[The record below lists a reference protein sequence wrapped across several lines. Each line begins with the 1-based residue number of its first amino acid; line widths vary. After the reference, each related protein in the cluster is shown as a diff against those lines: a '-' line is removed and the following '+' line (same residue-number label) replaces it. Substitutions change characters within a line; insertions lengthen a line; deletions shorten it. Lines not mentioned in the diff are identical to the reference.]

1 MDAKTFFD
9 TYGRDE
15 CKAVATAAGTNYA
28 YFYQLVTGFRER
40 CSVSLAKRLVKA
52 SGGRLDLLALI
63 GADEAA

>member
-28 YFYQLVTGFRER
+28 YFYQLVTGYRER
-40 CSVSLAKRLVKA
+40 CSVDLAQRLVKA
-52 SGGRLDLLALI
+52 SDSRLDLLALL
-63 GADEAA
+63 GANEAA